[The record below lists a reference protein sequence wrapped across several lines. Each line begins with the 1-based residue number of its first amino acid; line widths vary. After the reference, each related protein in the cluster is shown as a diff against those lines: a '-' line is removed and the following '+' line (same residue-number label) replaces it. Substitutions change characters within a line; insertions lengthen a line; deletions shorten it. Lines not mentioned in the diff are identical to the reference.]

1 MLIKHRLKRKINMN
15 SGLKKMVVL
24 IGVFLL
30 GCSLMSCAKNT
41 PAPAPAHP
49 EEGYQGGF
57 GGDGGHVH
65 EPKE

>member
-1 MLIKHRLKRKINMN
+1 MN

>member
-1 MLIKHRLKRKINMN
+1 MLIKHRLKREINMN
-15 SGLKKMVVL
+15 SGFKKMVVL

-41 PAPAPAHP
+41 PAPAAHP